1 MTNIDDKIEL
11 DVKINKKMN
20 QFQFCSGMKTL
31 TKFVTYYNFK
41 Q

>member
-20 QFQFCSGMKTL
+20 QFQFCLGMKTL